1 MAAVALQDTT
11 LQQLEKII
19 EVVGQKSVALVEGI
33 KTSVAPKLNET
44 IAQVIDDFKSGGLV
58 KQNKAIEM
66 LMEQMKKLGLSV
78 DDLTKNFQDVKE
90 IPAGLK
96 SLQDAMRFREKSAVE
111 AEEKVQELRK
121 AGVIAEIEV
130 INGESKVNILSQKE
144 VIQEQKQL
152 VEDRKEL
159 QKLEKDVST
168 MRENLVKVEGEE
180 RAKAENDIL
189 DKSKEINE
197 ERERIQKKEEALQ
210 GNNND
215 IRSPGRAVPTEGL
228 GGNLVMQMDAIVDSI
243 KAPFIEIGEL
253 AKGIGK
259 TFINFGKAF
268 KTPIKSLK
276 LFGLGLLSTIVAF
289 LPIIA
294 IVLAVVAALTIIL
307 FKFAAIKEGVGRFID
322 YLGKLPAF
330 LKEKW
335 DAFTAY
341 IGGLR
346 QSLVDKWDQFTAY
359 ISEMGEYVKGIGP
372 RILDSIKSAFSKMG
386 DYIKDI
392 FKGMYNAIARSKLG
406 KILGMKPVALSS
418 EVASDS
424 QGGDESA
431 QGVVASVDGKVTEEK
446 SSDLAA
452 MSDTSDKNLLLEEK
466 AGTGNTNVITVQQN
480 QPVNNTQNVGS
491 TGMVT
496 QNNGA
501 NPDKGSTYE
510 KLGEFA

>member
-228 GGNLVMQMDAIVDSI
+228 GGNLVMQLDAIVDSI
-243 KAPFIEIGEL
+243 KAPFIDIGEL

>member
-152 VEDRKEL
+152 VQDRKEL

-228 GGNLVMQMDAIVDSI
+228 GGNLVMQLDAIVDSI

-392 FKGMYNAIARSKLG
+392 FKGMYNAVANSKIG
-406 KILGMKPVALSS
+406 KLLGMEPVALSS

>member
-152 VEDRKEL
+152 VQDRKEL

-228 GGNLVMQMDAIVDSI
+228 GGNLVMQLDAIVDSI

-406 KILGMKPVALSS
+406 KILGMKPVALST

>member
-19 EVVGQKSVALVEGI
+19 EVVGQKSVSLVEGI

-66 LMEQMKKLGLSV
+66 LMDQMKRLGLSV
-78 DDLTKNFQDVKE
+78 DDLSKSFKGVE
-90 IPAGLK
+90 EVPAGLK
-96 SLQDAMRFREKSAVE
+96 SLQDAMRFREKSAEE
-111 AEEKVQELRK
+111 AEKKVQELRK

-130 INGESKVNILSQKE
+130 IAGESKVNILSQKE

-152 VEDRKEL
+152 VQDRKEL
-159 QKLEKDVST
+159 QKSEKEIST

-228 GGNLVMQMDAIVDSI
+228 GGNLVMQLDAIVDSI
-243 KAPFIEIGEL
+243 KAPFVEIGEL

-259 TFINFGKAF
+259 TFISFGKAF

-289 LPIIA
+289 LPIVA
-294 IVLAVVAALTIIL
+294 IILAVVAALTIIM

-359 ISEMGEYVKGIGP
+359 ISEMAEYVSGIGG
-372 RILDSIKSAFSKMG
+372 RIWDAISGAFSRVG

-392 FKGMYNAIARSKLG
+392 FKGMYNAVANSKIG
-406 KILGMKPVALSS
+406 KLLGMEPVALSS
-418 EVASDS
+418 EIANNTEGDNDTASP
-424 QGGDESA
+424 
-431 QGVVASVDGKVTEEK
+431 VASVDGKVTEEK
-446 SSDLAA
+446 SSDLAT

-496 QNNGA
+496 QNSGA

-510 KLGEFA
+510 DLGKFA

>member
-78 DDLTKNFQDVKE
+78 DDLTKNFEDVKE

-228 GGNLVMQMDAIVDSI
+228 GGNLVMQLDAIVDSI

-359 ISEMGEYVKGIGP
+359 ISEMSEYV
-372 RILDSIKSAFSKMG
+372 
-386 DYIKDI
+386 KDI

>member
-152 VEDRKEL
+152 VQDRKEL

-228 GGNLVMQMDAIVDSI
+228 GGNLVMQLDAIVDSI

>member
-152 VEDRKEL
+152 VQDRKEL

>member
-78 DDLTKNFQDVKE
+78 DDLTKNFENVKE

-152 VEDRKEL
+152 VQDRKEL

-228 GGNLVMQMDAIVDSI
+228 GGNLVMQLDAIVDSI

>member
-243 KAPFIEIGEL
+243 KAPFIDIGEL